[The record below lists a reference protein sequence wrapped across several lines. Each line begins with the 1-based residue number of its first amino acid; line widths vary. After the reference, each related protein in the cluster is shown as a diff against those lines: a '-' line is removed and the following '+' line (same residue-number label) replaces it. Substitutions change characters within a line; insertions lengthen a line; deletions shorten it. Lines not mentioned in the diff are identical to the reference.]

1 LCGNPHRD
9 ARRTPQRDRK
19 KGDQRVSLCCREK
32 LWCWWS
38 QGVGREAQ
46 G

>member
-1 LCGNPHRD
+1 VGTLTEMQGG
-9 ARRTPQRDRK
+9 TPQRDRK